1 MWNAGRECQGML
13 SYKGGD
19 AGTGT
24 GSGAVGEIDCK
35 LCVTGG
41 KKHRYGEYSS
51 SKGGI
56 A

>member
-1 MWNAGRECQGML
+1 MQEANVRECFN
-13 SYKGGD
+13 KGGD
-19 AGTGT
+19 AGTGK